1 MAAQKKVSQKLKM
14 GRRDAKRRGRATKD
28 SEEMALLRKKH
39 DSRKTGIRKT
49 RKQRDVANKR
59 SAARST
65 VKEPRRSGRSKTAKN
80 PKTTRGGEEY
90 LAGDPRR
97 GANP

>member
-1 MAAQKKVSQKLKM
+1 MATTRVNKNLKQ
-14 GRRDAKRRGRATKD
+14 GKRDAKRRGRATKD
-28 SEEMALLRKKH
+28 SAEMAGLRKQV
-39 DSRKTGIRKT
+39 DSKKTGIRKT

-65 VKEPRRSGRSKTAKN
+65 VKQPRRTKRTPSAKN

-90 LAGDPRR
+90 LPGDPRR